1 MISNP
6 IWCKYPYVKRL
17 KEIKPLEENAVRAKV
32 TFPDG
37 RTKEREVHGTET
49 SFPYIYYNDE
59 IRVPVIRISPTGYA
73 IKKGYHWLYQKKTKK
88 QIDA

>member
-1 MISNP
+1 M
-6 IWCKYPYVKRL
+6 
-17 KEIKPLEENAVRAKV
+17 RAKV

-59 IRVPVIRISPTGYA
+59 TRVPVVRCGPGRYEIR
-73 IKKGYHWLYQKKTKK
+73 KDHHWIYQKKTKK